1 MIFII
6 FFQHLT
12 LLIMI
17 RVDASGQIYDLPLM
31 KEDFKSLICFLEC
44 FILLI
49 LNTAL

>member
-17 RVDASGQIYDLPLM
+17 RVDASGQIYDEEFDLFFGM
-31 KEDFKSLICFLEC
+31 FYFINFKFYHIP
-44 FILLI
+44 
-49 LNTAL
+49 T